1 MDNKKIKNKKEVISV
16 TIHVKRW
23 GNSLGLRIP
32 KQVVKKYGIV
42 DGSQFELKTEEDKII
57 LKPIE
62 KVPTLEE
69 LMAQITEENQHNE
82 IDFGKPEG
90 KEIW

>member
-1 MDNKKIKNKKEVISV
+1 M
-16 TIHVKRW
+16 
-23 GNSLGLRIP
+23 P

-42 DGSQFELKTEEDKII
+42 DGSQLELKTEENKII

-62 KVPTLEE
+62 KVPTLQE

>member
-1 MDNKKIKNKKEVISV
+1 MDNKKIKNKKEVISM